1 MKFEDST
8 RSHSSLSMIFG
19 ETAAAGHPTTHHVNT
34 DGLESGLSTP
44 VIVQSVG
51 GPRVVVTTA
60 ASDKE
65 EATPRISTASPPP
78 LENKSR
84 VQVSFK
90 KASKTR
96 SSNSSDSNSPKIK
109 SARTVR
115 QMRKKASLTS
125 QGIKR
130 SFFYIQQG

>member
-19 ETAAAGHPTTHHVNT
+19 ETAAGNPTHQVNT
-34 DGLESGLSTP
+34 AGFESGLSTP
-44 VIVQSVG
+44 VVVQSVG
-51 GPRVVVTTA
+51 GPRVVVTSA

-65 EATPRISTASPPP
+65 EATPRTAASPP
-78 LENKSR
+78 LENKPR
-84 VQVSFK
+84 VQVFFK
-90 KASKTR
+90 KTSKTR

-125 QGIKR
+125 QGKNQVF
-130 SFFYIQQG
+130 SV